1 MNVIVAPKD
10 TLDEKIAELNQT
22 LESVMSGALEKAE
35 ADGQSYYYYC
45 IPVLKYLHSQ

>member
-35 ADGQSYYYYC
+35 ADG
-45 IPVLKYLHSQ
+45 